1 MAEEHTSP
9 SRAPPTLPSKSHF
22 KPITYG
28 STSSTFTSPHD
39 SAVAVSPTEHPFT
52 APPLR
57 YTYSHPNGH
66 RIIPPSISGH
76 GRLIVAHRTVP
87 YWAGIL
93 VVIGSFAWAVFVAM
107 HVFEA
112 VGAKHPS
119 TRPDYGRGDCEGW
132 FC

>member
-1 MAEEHTSP
+1 MLEEYS
-9 SRAPPTLPSKSHF
+9 SSSGVLPTHSKSHF

-28 STSSTFTSPHD
+28 SSSSSPND
-39 SAVAVSPTEHPFT
+39 SAIEVSPVDRPFY
-52 APPLR
+52 PRPLL

-87 YWAGIL
+87 YWGGVL

-107 HVFEA
+107 HVFEL

-119 TRPDYGRGDCEGW
+119 TRPHHGECEGW

>member
-1 MAEEHTSP
+1 MAEEQHPSS
-9 SRAPPTLPSKSHF
+9 SRATPTLSSKSNF

-28 STSSTFTSPHD
+28 SSSTSAHD
-39 SAVAVSPTEHPFT
+39 SAVEVSPTDPPSR
-52 APPLR
+52 APPLL

-76 GRLIVAHRTVP
+76 GRLIIAHRTVP
-87 YWAGIL
+87 YWGGAL

-107 HVFEA
+107 HVFELL
-112 VGAKHPS
+112 GAKHPS
-119 TRPDYGRGDCEGW
+119 TRPGYGRGDCEGW